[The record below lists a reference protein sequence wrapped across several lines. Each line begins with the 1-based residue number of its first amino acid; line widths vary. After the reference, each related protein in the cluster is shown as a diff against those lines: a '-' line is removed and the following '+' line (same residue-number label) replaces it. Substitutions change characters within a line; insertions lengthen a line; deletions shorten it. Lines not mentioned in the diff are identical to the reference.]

1 MYAIIK
7 SGGKQYEV
15 KVGDTLKVEKLE
27 KQIGDT
33 VVFNTLFVSDENGQI
48 KTGKEAGNVKVN
60 TEVINN
66 GKSEKIIVYKYNPK
80 KRTRKK
86 YGHRQPFTEIKI
98 LEIK

>member
-15 KVGDTLKVEKLE
+15 KVGDTIQVEKLE
-27 KQIGDT
+27 TKIGEA
-33 VVFNTLFVSDENGQI
+33 VVFDALFVSDGNGQI
-48 KTGKEAGNVKVN
+48 KTGKAAGNVKVS
-60 TEVINN
+60 TEVVSH
-66 GKSEKIIVYKYNPK
+66 GKAEKIIVYKFQPK

-98 LEIK
+98 IEIK

>member
-7 SGGKQYEV
+7 TGGKQYEV

-33 VVFNTLFVSDENGQI
+33 VVFDALFVSDENGQI
-48 KTGKEAGNVKVN
+48 KTGKEAGNVKVS
-60 TEVINN
+60 TEIINN
-66 GKSEKIIVYKYNPK
+66 GKSEKIIVYKYSPK